1 MEGRK
6 EGRRKTGR
14 EGRKKR
20 NRDAGRKGRGRV
32 TLSSQSGFS
41 LRDGCLTLH

>member
-14 EGRKKR
+14 EGRKKG

-32 TLSSQSGFS
+32 TLSSQSGF
-41 LRDGCLTLH
+41 

>member
-14 EGRKKR
+14 EGRKKG
-20 NRDAGRKGRGRV
+20 NRDAGRMGRGRV
-32 TLSSQSGFS
+32 TLSSQSGF
-41 LRDGCLTLH
+41 